1 MIFVSNLGSV
11 FAEVSKE
18 ANEDKL
24 VNILKRI
31 GYRPIIEV
39 YRRMV
44 LMLFSWIFLIPIALV
59 ILYTMLPAV
68 NALIGLTVILI
79 VIFEMTLIDMLLKF
93 GFGNRL
99 GFIIKMMYYA
109 GGFFL
114 SLGLTYNPQ
123 MSYQK
128 LIYLNIFA
136 MPQLSAFGS
145 ICMYAQ
151 NAQI

>member
-11 FAEVSKE
+11 FAAVSQE

-44 LMLFSWIFLIPIALV
+44 LMLFSWIFLIPIAIA

-68 NALIGLTVILI
+68 NVVIGLSVILI

-93 GFGNRL
+93 GFG
-99 GFIIKMMYYA
+99 
-109 GGFFL
+109 
-114 SLGLTYNPQ
+114 
-123 MSYQK
+123 
-128 LIYLNIFA
+128 
-136 MPQLSAFGS
+136 
-145 ICMYAQ
+145 
-151 NAQI
+151 

>member
-11 FAEVSKE
+11 FADVSKE

-114 SLGLTYNPQ
+114 SLGLTYNPK

-128 LIYLNIFA
+128 LIYHNIFA
-136 MPQLSAFGS
+136 MP
-145 ICMYAQ
+145 
-151 NAQI
+151 